1 MGGNKMFTGLK
12 VPRQCPLVLLVKVA
26 GNKVKRW
33 EVKKVA
39 AGEGLFGLCSRGEEL
54 SMWTG
59 QHHNGLSMWTGQQ
72 RGRAEHVDW
81 ASEGKSDHVYWAA
94 EGRS

>member
-59 QHHNGLSMWTGQQ
+59 QHRNEPLVAVSLLINIT
-72 RGRAEHVDW
+72 
-81 ASEGKSDHVYWAA
+81 YTL
-94 EGRS
+94 